1 MQKNTER
8 NLETVWEDEPGAP
21 GNERVRLRSV
31 CVIPQTDPGEPIT
44 VHTPLQI
51 EFTYWNYVPDTTLNV
66 SMIVNTLEEVCA
78 FASIS
83 DFAPRPAGLVRPTG
97 GIPGGLLHNDSYYG
111 NFLVVEEGS
120 AGVLFQED

>member
-1 MQKNTER
+1 MQKNTEM
-8 NLETVWEDEPGAP
+8 NLETVWEEELAAP

-31 CVIPQTDPGEPIT
+31 RVIMQTDPGEPIT

-83 DFAPRPAGLVRPTG
+83 DFAPRPAGLVRHTAVISGDLLHIASYLVKFWIVQEDP
-97 GIPGGLLHNDSYYG
+97 PGGM
-111 NFLVVEEGS
+111 F
-120 AGVLFQED
+120 